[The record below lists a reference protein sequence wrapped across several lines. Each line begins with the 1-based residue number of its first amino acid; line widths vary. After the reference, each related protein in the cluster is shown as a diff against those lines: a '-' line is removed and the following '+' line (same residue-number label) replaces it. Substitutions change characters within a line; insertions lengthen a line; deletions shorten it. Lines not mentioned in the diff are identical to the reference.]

1 MGGKRNS
8 FFLPVGKLLGSNA
21 WIVFFVNYIHAV
33 FKMFSWLYWNLT
45 NLTSNV
51 ELVSMLKN
59 SQSCLGIIIKTSM
72 CAAKPV
78 TFANSQKKK
87 SVTEGHCSNNRQSNA
102 KPKATNIRRPG
113 AALALCQEHYTHTWS
128 SCQIPL
134 KKGFNRRD
142 GTNTKLWN
150 QWRGF
155 HGIW

>member
-8 FFLPVGKLLGSNA
+8 FFLPVGKLFGSNA

-72 CAAKPV
+72 CAARPV
-78 TFANSQKKK
+78 TSANRKKRGKKTSLKQKDVALTIGKGVQNPRPPTFGDQGLCWLPARRITLTPGFPAKFHFKK
-87 SVTEGHCSNNRQSNA
+87 S
-102 KPKATNIRRPG
+102 
-113 AALALCQEHYTHTWS
+113 
-128 SCQIPL
+128 
-134 KKGFNRRD
+134 FNHR
-142 GTNTKLWN
+142 
-150 QWRGF
+150 
-155 HGIW
+155 